1 MALFRDFNSPSTQ
14 PLVTE
19 NLGTASGAK
28 CAQCGKAMR
37 TMPFMLKNITCRDCY
52 GNERYR
58 RSELDGTLHSSAIVA
73 APALPDE
80 PVAS

>member
-14 PLVTE
+14 PLVKE
-19 NLGTASGAK
+19 NLSVASGAK
-28 CAQCGKAMR
+28 CAQCGKPMR

-58 RSELDGTLHSSAIVA
+58 RGDMDGAPSRAVSVA
-73 APALPDE
+73 AALPEE
-80 PVAS
+80 PAAS